1 MEAKIPIVI
10 FVYWI
15 PFTLFAARTV
25 IETEQMTITSV
36 WVIQILVQR
45 CKRLKWSNP
54 LNRENLS
61 NIFHFLFLSLD
72 WIRMIATVQ
81 LDAMLVQYAKHRASA
96 SETAGPPYFINGMTC
111 HVQVDDS
118 LFSVELLHLC

>member
-1 MEAKIPIVI
+1 MS
-10 FVYWI
+10 
-15 PFTLFAARTV
+15 FTFFAARTV

-72 WIRMIATVQ
+72 WLRMIATIQ
-81 LDAMLVQYAKHRASA
+81 LDAMLVQYSEHRASA
-96 SETAGPPYFINGMTC
+96 SETADSPYFINGMTC
-111 HVQVDDS
+111 NILVDDS

>member
-36 WVIQILVQR
+36 WVIQILEQR
-45 CKRLKWSNP
+45 RKSLKWTNP

-96 SETAGPPYFINGMTC
+96 SETAGSPYFINGMTC
-111 HVQVDDS
+111 NIQVDDS

>member
-10 FVYWI
+10 FAYWMS
-15 PFTLFAARTV
+15 FTLFAARTV

-72 WIRMIATVQ
+72 WTRMIATVQ

-96 SETAGPPYFINGMTC
+96 SETAGPPYFFNGMTC
-111 HVQVDDS
+111 NIQVDDC

>member
-10 FVYWI
+10 FAYWMS
-15 PFTLFAARTV
+15 FTLFAARTV

-72 WIRMIATVQ
+72 RPRMIATVQ
-81 LDAMLVQYAKHRASA
+81 LDAMLVQYAEYRALA
-96 SETAGPPYFINGMTC
+96 SETAGSPYFINGMTC
-111 HVQVDDS
+111 NIQVDDS

>member
-72 WIRMIATVQ
+72 WTRMIATVQ
-81 LDAMLVQYAKHRASA
+81 LDAMLVQYSEYRASA
-96 SETAGPPYFINGMTC
+96 SETAGSPYFINGMTC
-111 HVQVDDS
+111 NIQVDNC
-118 LFSVELLHLC
+118 LFSVELLHL